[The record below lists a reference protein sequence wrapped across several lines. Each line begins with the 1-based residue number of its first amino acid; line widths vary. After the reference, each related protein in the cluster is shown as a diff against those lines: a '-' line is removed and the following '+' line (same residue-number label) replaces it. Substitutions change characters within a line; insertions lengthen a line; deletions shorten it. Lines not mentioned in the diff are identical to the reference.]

1 MYNPKLFRTEDRA
14 VITEII
20 RNTRLATLVS
30 NGGSGVPE
38 ISHLPLIY
46 DEQDGRNG
54 TLFGHFARAND
65 HWKSIAEAG
74 KAIAIF
80 AGADAYVSP
89 NWYPTK
95 QQHHRHVPTW
105 NYEVV
110 HATCSVEVFDDPARL
125 RDVVTRLTKR
135 HEGHRPDP
143 WTVEQ
148 APEDYLASQFRA
160 IVGIVLRVEQLD
172 GKRKLSQNRAPEDR
186 AGVREALAASAD
198 PTDQAVAARM
208 GALETPDPATSR
220 N

>member
-1 MYNPKLFRTEDRA
+1 MYNPPLFRTDDRDT
-14 VITEII
+14 ITEMI
-20 RNTRLATLVS
+20 RNTGLATLVS
-30 NGGSGVPE
+30 NGPNGVPE

-46 DEQDGRNG
+46 DAQDGPLG
-54 TLFGHFARAND
+54 TLYGHFARANQ
-65 HWKSIAEAG
+65 HWKAIAVAG
-74 KAIAIF
+74 KATAIF
-80 AGADAYVSP
+80 AGPDAYVSP

-110 HATCSVEVFDDPARL
+110 HATGAVEVFDDPARL

-135 HEGHRPDP
+135 HEGHRANP

-160 IVGIVLRVEQLD
+160 IVGFVLRVERLD

-186 AGVREALAASAD
+186 AGVREALAASSDPAD
-198 PTDQAVAARM
+198 RAIAARM
-208 GALETPDPATSR
+208 GALDTSDPAQG
-220 N
+220 

>member
-1 MYNPKLFRTEDRA
+1 MYNPPLFREQDRA
-14 VITEII
+14 IISEII

-30 NGGSGVPE
+30 NGPNGIPD

-46 DEQDGRNG
+46 DENDGPYG
-54 TLFGHFARAND
+54 LLLGHFARANG
-65 HWKSIAEAG
+65 HWKTIGS

-80 AGADAYVSP
+80 AGPDAYVSP

-95 QQHHRHVPTW
+95 QEHHKHVPTW

-110 HATCSVEVFDDPARL
+110 HATCSVEIFDDAARL

-135 HEGHRPDP
+135 HEDHRADP
-143 WTVEQ
+143 WTVEH

-160 IVGIVLRVEQLD
+160 IVGIVLRIEQLE

-186 AGVREALAASAD
+186 AGARQALAQSQD
-198 PTDQAVAARM
+198 SMDRVVAARM
-208 GALETPDPATSR
+208 EGVEAARKSTQP
-220 N
+220 